1 MKKATIKPLKKAAI
15 KDLKKSKEQDLKKSD
30 SQMSNNKSRASG
42 SGTTSQARRER
53 RQGVQWTSLSHADP
67 PCTSSE
73 SLEEKL
79 EALKKAQASAEEQLK
94 KKKKEEEEEK
104 AALKKAEEDLD
115 KALAKRGKNGPRS
128 RSQSRARL
136 STAEEAAKEHA
147 LKDRLTKQLAQ
158 LKLDTDPSLK
168 KDNSLKKEKGAAS
181 SSKGTTTLKK
191 GKKSFKKVVVV
202 DWHNTLEKGNA
213 VPEKNLKALET
224 LMLLAEVHI
233 ISWVGSQ
240 ARYEATLEQIE
251 DLLPA
256 ETLKKVSSY
265 QCIWQML
272 GQDGKIDWACW
283 LEAEAIFDDQPD
295 VIKEGA
301 QWGVKGY
308 PIRAWGKD
316 HTGEAFWSFADAV
329 DQFVLDQ
336 AKKP

>member
-94 KKKKEEEEEK
+94 KKKKEEEEETE
-104 AALKKAEEDLD
+104 ALKKAEEDLD

-147 LKDRLTKQLAQ
+147 LRDRLTKQLAQ
-158 LKLDTDPSLK
+158 LKLETDPSSLK
-168 KDNSLKKEKGAAS
+168 KGNSLKKEKGAAS
-181 SSKGTTTLKK
+181 SSQGTTTLKK

-202 DWHNTLEKGNA
+202 DWHNTLEKGN
-213 VPEKNLKALET
+213 
-224 LMLLAEVHI
+224 
-233 ISWVGSQ
+233 
-240 ARYEATLEQIE
+240 
-251 DLLPA
+251 
-256 ETLKKVSSY
+256 KVSE
-265 QCIWQML
+265 
-272 GQDGKIDWACW
+272 K
-283 LEAEAIFDDQPD
+283 
-295 VIKEGA
+295 
-301 QWGVKGY
+301 
-308 PIRAWGKD
+308 
-316 HTGEAFWSFADAV
+316 T
-329 DQFVLDQ
+329 
-336 AKKP
+336 